1 MTRSDLHAVAFP
13 KLDEA
18 QMAALARCAR
28 ATPGRYRAGQT
39 LIRVGE
45 RDLKFLVVE
54 SGEIEILDESGETPT
69 TLAVL
74 GRGEFTGDV
83 AHLTGGASLATAVAR
98 GECDVYEVSA
108 EGVREILN
116 RFPDLGDVILQAF
129 IARRHLLRE
138 SGTFT
143 SRSCTNTCWLA
154 SFRLATPRN
163 PAGR

>member
-1 MTRSDLHAVAFP
+1 
-13 KLDEA
+13 
-18 QMAALARCAR
+18 
-28 ATPGRYRAGQT
+28 
-39 LIRVGE
+39 
-45 RDLKFLVVE
+45 
-54 SGEIEILDESGETPT
+54 
-69 TLAVL
+69 
-74 GRGEFTGDV
+74 V